1 MKSQRKWVNQRK
13 EIHGEMEKKVGKWFF
28 FTRKDELFLNPFMFL
43 RDRILFHFEEDWT
56 GFLVIHVGV
65 FLFCFF

>member
-28 FTRKDELFLNPFMFL
+28 FYEKR
-43 RDRILFHFEEDWT
+43 
-56 GFLVIHVGV
+56 
-65 FLFCFF
+65 